1 VLRTAAGQAL
11 ELSSDSALARL
22 SNSRGSLL
30 ELSPGGSRLA
40 AAGDLVVE
48 APGKTIT
55 IRAAAVNFERG

>member
-1 VLRTAAGQAL
+1 MRTVAGQAL
-11 ELSSDSALARL
+11 ELSSDSALAKL
-22 SNSRGSLL
+22 SNSRGSLV
-30 ELSPGGSRLA
+30 ELTPGGMRVA